1 VLRFGTGASPF
12 DSGPPTAGAS
22 RLGDA
27 LRVAAARGGP
37 VVVLTDGEVDD
48 WATLPQ
54 AVRQRAGLM
63 VLPRDPVPGLA
74 VTEVATR
81 DRVLAGD
88 SVTITLEVVTWGGLA
103 DTVGVLRVRGDG
115 RNLLER
121 AVPLPAG
128 AGRGRRSVV
137 LPPGALPPGVH
148 VLDVSI
154 TAHGDPTERDNLRQ
168 RVIEVTALPA
178 AVVVADPVDWE
189 ARFLARELADLVPG
203 GLEAFGRLGG
213 DRWVDLR
220 TQRVAPAERVARLR
234 RGAAMV
240 VTRGGAATGRRT
252 WRWIGGE
259 EGLGGDWYV
268 TADLAASA
276 LVPGLAGVSWDS
288 LPPVSDV
295 RPVDLP
301 GYDAVL
307 SARLGRRGAQ
317 RVVLAA
323 RDSAG
328 RRDLVTTAGGFWRWA
343 FRGGAEREAYRA
355 MLAAGVEW
363 LLRGVAA
370 GQATPIVVA
379 RAVTRGLPLPLRWV
393 GNEIPAESLTVTFA
407 ARDTVVE
414 RRIAFGAD
422 GGASV
427 DLPAGAYRWRVDGV
441 QGASGAAVVEEFS
454 PEFVPRTP
462 VVTAS
467 AAPVGAGAERVP
479 LRELWWVFGVAA
491 LALIGEWAW
500 RLRRGLP

>member
-1 VLRFGTGASPF
+1 
-12 DSGPPTAGAS
+12 
-22 RLGDA
+22 
-27 LRVAAARGGP
+27 
-37 VVVLTDGEVDD
+37 
-48 WATLPQ
+48 
-54 AVRQRAGLM
+54 
-63 VLPRDPVPGLA
+63 
-74 VTEVATR
+74 
-81 DRVLAGD
+81 
-88 SVTITLEVVTWGGLA
+88 
-103 DTVGVLRVRGDG
+103 
-115 RNLLER
+115 
-121 AVPLPAG
+121 
-128 AGRGRRSVV
+128 
-137 LPPGALPPGVH
+137 
-148 VLDVSI
+148 
-154 TAHGDPTERDNLRQ
+154 
-168 RVIEVTALPA
+168 
-178 AVVVADPVDWE
+178 
-189 ARFLARELADLVPG
+189 
-203 GLEAFGRLGG
+203 
-213 DRWVDLR
+213 
-220 TQRVAPAERVARLR
+220 
-234 RGAAMV
+234 
-240 VTRGGAATGRRT
+240 
-252 WRWIGGE
+252 
-259 EGLGGDWYV
+259 
-268 TADLAASA
+268 
-276 LVPGLAGVSWDS
+276 
-288 LPPVSDV
+288 VSDV

-363 LLRGVAA
+363 LLRGVAV
-370 GQATPIVVA
+370 GQAAPIVVA

-422 GGASV
+422 GAASV
-427 DLPAGAYRWRVDGV
+427 DLPTGAYRWRVDGV
-441 QGASGAAVVEEFS
+441 QGASGATVIEEFS

-467 AAPVGAGAERVP
+467 AAPVAAGAERVP